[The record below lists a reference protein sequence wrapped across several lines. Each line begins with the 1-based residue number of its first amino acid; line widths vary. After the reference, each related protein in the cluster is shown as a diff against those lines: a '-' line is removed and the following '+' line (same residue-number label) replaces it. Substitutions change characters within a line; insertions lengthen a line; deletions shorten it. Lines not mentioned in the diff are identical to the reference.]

1 MMWETLGTVRDL
13 GRLQDIASVLIRWGF
28 GDVVK
33 RMGMAGV
40 LEKAGRLL
48 HWQAVEEGRLRM
60 DVPTRLRCTL
70 QDLGP
75 TFVKLGQ
82 VLATRVDLL
91 PPAWI
96 DELGKLQNAVPA
108 LRWDAVL
115 PQLREDLGAEPEAV
129 FARVEHEPLAA
140 ASLAQAHRAW
150 LADGSAVVLKIRRP
164 GIRDTVEADLRLLKH
179 LAVIVEKNLPELRRY
194 HPQRIVQ
201 QFSASL
207 RRELD
212 FAAEC
217 RNAERI
223 AHNFAGRDDIVIPR
237 VYWQWTCERLNVQE
251 CLEGVPGRDLAAV
264 DAMGLDRV
272 QLARTGAGLV
282 LKMVLE
288 DGFFHA
294 YPHPG
299 NIFYMPDGAIG
310 VIDFGMVGRVT
321 EQRRFQIVRLLHGLV
336 VHDSAAVAEV
346 LADWTEENNDI
357 DEVRLQESADV
368 FVDQYRGVPLKDLRM
383 GAMLGD
389 VTAMLREHGLSLPA
403 DLALMIKAF
412 LTLEGMG
419 RQLDPD
425 FDMASEARPYLERA
439 MLERFAPDVL
449 VRRGR
454 RTLSGLVD
462 LLRDMPR
469 DVHRLLQSARRGKL
483 QMHIEVD
490 TLRAFG
496 EQVDRAANRLT
507 MGIITASL
515 VIGSSIVMNSVGGG
529 VSNRWLMALGV
540 LGFVG
545 AALCGVWI
553 LFSIWRSG
561 RR

>member
-1 MMWETLGTVRDL
+1 MWETLGTVRDL

-33 RMGMAGV
+33 RIGMAGV

-60 DVPTRLRCTL
+60 DVPARLRCTL

-108 LRWDAVL
+108 LPWDAVL
-115 PQLREDLGAEPEAV
+115 PQLREDLGTEPEAV
-129 FARVEHEPLAA
+129 FARVEFEPLAA

-294 YPHPG
+294 DPHPG

-321 EQRRFQIVRLLHGLV
+321 EPRRFQIVRLLHGLV

>member
-108 LRWDAVL
+108 LPWDAVL

-294 YPHPG
+294 DPHPG
-299 NIFYMPDGAIG
+299 NIFYMLDGAIG

>member
-108 LRWDAVL
+108 LPWDAVL

-294 YPHPG
+294 DPHPG

-346 LADWTEENNDI
+346 LADRTEENNDI

>member
-108 LRWDAVL
+108 LPWDAVL

-294 YPHPG
+294 DPHPG

-496 EQVDRAANRLT
+496 DQVDRAANRLT

>member
-108 LRWDAVL
+108 LPWDTVL

-264 DAMGLDRV
+264 DAVGLDRV

-294 YPHPG
+294 DPHPG

>member
-294 YPHPG
+294 DPHPG

-321 EQRRFQIVRLLHGLV
+321 EPRRFQIVRLLHGLV

>member
-1 MMWETLGTVRDL
+1 MMWEALGTVRDL

-108 LRWDAVL
+108 LPWDAVL

-223 AHNFAGRDDIVIPR
+223 AHNFAGHDDIVIPR

-294 YPHPG
+294 DPHPG

>member
-108 LRWDAVL
+108 LPWDTVL

-294 YPHPG
+294 DPRPG

>member
-108 LRWDAVL
+108 LPWDAVL

-150 LADGSAVVLKIRRP
+150 LADGIAVVLKIRRP

-294 YPHPG
+294 DPHPG

>member
-108 LRWDAVL
+108 LPWDAVL

-150 LADGSAVVLKIRRP
+150 LVDGSAVVLKIRRP

-251 CLEGVPGRDLAAV
+251 CLEGVPGRDLAAA

-294 YPHPG
+294 DPHPG

-346 LADWTEENNDI
+346 LADWTEEDNDI

-439 MLERFAPDVL
+439 MLERLAPDVL

>member
-108 LRWDAVL
+108 LPWDTVL

-129 FARVEHEPLAA
+129 FARVEHAPLAA

-294 YPHPG
+294 DPHPG

>member
-108 LRWDAVL
+108 LPWDTVL

-294 YPHPG
+294 DPHPG

-336 VHDSAAVAEV
+336 AHDSAAVAEV

>member
-96 DELGKLQNAVPA
+96 DEFGKLQNAVPA
-108 LRWDAVL
+108 LPWDAVL

-294 YPHPG
+294 DPHPG

-336 VHDSAAVAEV
+336 AHDSAAVAEV

>member
-108 LRWDAVL
+108 LPWDTVL

-129 FARVEHEPLAA
+129 FACVEHEPLAA

-294 YPHPG
+294 DPHPG

-321 EQRRFQIVRLLHGLV
+321 EQRRFQILRLLHGLV

>member
-108 LRWDAVL
+108 LPWDAVL

-223 AHNFAGRDDIVIPR
+223 AHNFAGRDDIVIPQ

-294 YPHPG
+294 DPHPG

>member
-108 LRWDAVL
+108 LPWDAVL

-294 YPHPG
+294 DPHPG

-389 VTAMLREHGLSLPA
+389 VTAMLREHGLCLPA

>member
-1 MMWETLGTVRDL
+1 MWETLGTVRDL

-33 RMGMAGV
+33 RIGMAGV

-60 DVPTRLRCTL
+60 DVPARLRCTL

-108 LRWDAVL
+108 LPWDEVL

-164 GIRDTVEADLRLLKH
+164 RIRDTVEADLRLLKH

-237 VYWQWTCERLNVQE
+237 VYWRWTCERLNVQE

-264 DAMGLDRV
+264 DALGLDRV

-294 YPHPG
+294 DPHPG

-425 FDMASEARPYLERA
+425 FDMASQARPYLERA

>member
-1 MMWETLGTVRDL
+1 MWETLGTVRDL

-108 LRWDAVL
+108 LPWDAVL

-294 YPHPG
+294 DPHPG

-321 EQRRFQIVRLLHGLV
+321 EHRRFQIVRLLHGLV

>member
-1 MMWETLGTVRDL
+1 MWETLGTVRDL

-108 LRWDAVL
+108 LPWDTVL

-294 YPHPG
+294 DPHPG

-545 AALCGVWI
+545 AALCGIWI

>member
-294 YPHPG
+294 DPHPG

-412 LTLEGMG
+412 LTLAGMG

>member
-1 MMWETLGTVRDL
+1 MWETLGTVRDL

-28 GDVVK
+28 GDMVK

-108 LRWDAVL
+108 LPWDAVL

-294 YPHPG
+294 DPHPG

>member
-108 LRWDAVL
+108 LPWDAVL

-294 YPHPG
+294 DPHPG

-483 QMHIEVD
+483 QMHIEGD
-490 TLRAFG
+490 SLRAFG

>member
-150 LADGSAVVLKIRRP
+150 LAAGSAVVLKIRRP

-294 YPHPG
+294 DPHPG

>member
-28 GDVVK
+28 GDMVK

-91 PPAWI
+91 PPVWI

-108 LRWDAVL
+108 LPWDAVL

-294 YPHPG
+294 DPHPG

>member
-108 LRWDAVL
+108 LPWDTVL

-294 YPHPG
+294 DPHPG

-383 GAMLGD
+383 GEMLGD

>member
-1 MMWETLGTVRDL
+1 MWETLGTVRDL

-33 RMGMAGV
+33 RIGMAGV

-60 DVPTRLRCTL
+60 DVPARLRCTL

-108 LRWDAVL
+108 LPWEEVL

-164 GIRDTVEADLRLLKH
+164 RIRDTVEADLRLLKH

-264 DAMGLDRV
+264 DALGLDRV

-294 YPHPG
+294 DPHPG

>member
-108 LRWDAVL
+108 LPWDAVL

-294 YPHPG
+294 DPHPG

-439 MLERFAPDVL
+439 MLERFAPDVV

>member
-28 GDVVK
+28 GDMVK

-108 LRWDAVL
+108 LPWDTVL

-294 YPHPG
+294 DPHPG